1 MKKVGSKGESL
12 SLSKRAELSGSN
24 LNRDGTWDGAGTEMN
39 PNEEMIATGR
49 D

>member
-24 LNRDGTWDGAGTEMN
+24 LNRVGTWDGAGREMK
-39 PNEEMIATGR
+39 PSEEKIATGR